1 MTWPTLPCGPAD
13 SPTLPRTRGH
23 RVRCRKAHP
32 SASGDAVCHAT
43 CAHAHSSSFSCP
55 TSRLQPHLL
64 LTTGSHSTDQTQTR
78 PLGEQAPHGP
88 GHHRTRPPWESKA
101 QAHWHHAVG
110 PHEDPS
116 GVWAR
121 IPGGAQRAG
130 SSPGAEAVRHPPC
143 QTEETEKSYVTV
155 CKASQGAGRAPRA
168 QVLLPVKGIQGA
180 EDDAAHGV
188 VPPEEEPVGTR
199 GRAPV
204 RPGAAPRGHAG
215 GAAHAWTGGGA
226 KSRAYAHHKPTDMR
240 RWASTSWG
248 GPARGGK
255 LPPGEEKRREPT
267 AQCVGQ
273 EQARA

>member
-1 MTWPTLPCGPAD
+1 M
-13 SPTLPRTRGH
+13 
-23 RVRCRKAHP
+23 
-32 SASGDAVCHAT
+32 CHAT

-88 GHHRTRPPWESKA
+88 GHHRTRPLWESKA

-143 QTEETEKSYVTV
+143 QTEETEKSCVTV

-188 VPPEEEPVGTR
+188 VPPEEEPVGTPGEGAGEAR
-199 GRAPV
+199 GR
-204 RPGAAPRGHAG
+204 PRGHAG
-215 GAAHAWTGGGA
+215 RGRSRLDGGWSEEQSVGASQADRHATLGKHVLGRPGTRGKTATG
-226 KSRAYAHHKPTDMR
+226 
-240 RWASTSWG
+240 
-248 GPARGGK
+248 
-255 LPPGEEKRREPT
+255 
-267 AQCVGQ
+267 
-273 EQARA
+273 